1 MTAEPIAA
9 MLVEETAYQG
19 FRLQLGNALIE
30 VRPVA
35 GQSLARADAEMQIDI
50 FMVDEK
56 DVQRC
61 ALTERVTGAQ
71 QLRDTLT
78 QWRAILS

>member
-1 MTAEPIAA
+1 MTTEPTAA
-9 MLVEETAYQG
+9 TLMEETSYQG
-19 FRLQLGNALIE
+19 FRLQFGNTLIE

-35 GQSLARADAEMQIDI
+35 GQNLARADAEIQIDV

-56 DVQRC
+56 DTQRC

-71 QLRDTLT
+71 QLRNALT

>member
-1 MTAEPIAA
+1 MATESVVAT
-9 MLVEETAYQG
+9 LVEEMAYQG
-19 FRLQLGNALIE
+19 FRLQFGNTRIE

-35 GQSLARADAEMQIDI
+35 GQSLARADAEMQIDV

-61 ALTERVTGAQ
+61 ALTERVTGAE
-71 QLRDTLT
+71 QLRDALA